1 MHNNVININNTLTM
15 KREVQDEKL
24 SRKYGN
30 RIIARGGFKKLDS
43 DTQ

>member
-24 SRKYGN
+24 SQKHKKYGN
-30 RIIARGGFKKLDS
+30 RIIARGGI
-43 DTQ
+43 